1 MSMAICVFCS
11 SQDSIAPK
19 YFEVAREL
27 GAEIG
32 RRGNTLVYGAGG
44 AGLMGA
50 VARAARAHGARVVGV
65 VPEAL
70 HRTGIIFEETDE
82 LIVTKDLRERWSSWT
97 WTGSSRRWCVSW
109 TRSSRGALRWSTTGS
124 SITWLP
130 TCLQPSPIWKATSR
144 RRSGAGGRDPG
155 PGRRSAGGTQEKRL
169 PPPGWPFARRRA
181 AVRSNAP
188 RSAVRRAR

>member
-82 LIVTKDLRERWSSWT
+82 LIVTKDLRERKGIMDQRADAFIVLPGGFGT
-97 WTGSSRRWCVSW
+97 MDELFETLTLIQTGRMERVPIVLFGKNFWDRAINFSFLAEQGTISP
-109 TRSSRGALRWSTTGS
+109 GDDQL
-124 SITWLP
+124 ITFVETAEEAWAH
-130 TCLQPSPIWKATSR
+130 I
-144 RRSGAGGRDPG
+144 
-155 PGRRSAGGTQEKRL
+155 
-169 PPPGWPFARRRA
+169 A
-181 AVRSNAP
+181 AFYKL
-188 RSAVRRAR
+188 